1 MMNADLLI
9 SVPYTWVLALSGVLL
24 AIGILGVLLRRNAI
38 TIFLSLEIMLNSGT
52 LAFAAFAMH
61 FAAIPGMEATALNG
75 QMFIFFIIAI
85 AAAEAA
91 VGLALFIALHR
102 LKGSID
108 VDRANILRW

>member
-75 QMFIFFIIAI
+75 QMYIFFIIATPVRYI
-85 AAAEAA
+85 
-91 VGLALFIALHR
+91 GLFRKFYREFFLNFT
-102 LKGSID
+102 
-108 VDRANILRW
+108 